1 MVSRDAGR
9 GPCHSGLM
17 AGASSVIGCEICGR
31 RNRIQAVARGIP
43 RCAQCH
49 QPLPWMTDADAMTFD
64 RIADSSK
71 VAVLLDLW
79 APWCGPCRMV
89 SPALERLARAKAG
102 RVKLVK
108 INVDEAPAI
117 AERFGVRGIPTLVL
131 LRRGA
136 VVARQTGALREPAL
150 RQWLD
155 DALRRAGQ
163 PAGPPSTPPDR

>member
-1 MVSRDAGR
+1 MDSTVTA
-9 GPCHSGLM
+9 C
-17 AGASSVIGCEICGR
+17 GACGR
-31 RNRIQAVARGIP
+31 RNRVPAVATGIP

-49 QPLPWMTDADAMTFD
+49 GPIPWMTDADATTFAAV
-64 RIADSSK
+64 ADSSK

-89 SPALERLARAKAG
+89 SPALERLAREHAG

-108 INVDEAPAI
+108 VNVDEAPAV
-117 AERFGVRGIPTLVL
+117 ADRFGVMGIPTLIV

-136 VVARQTGALREPAL
+136 VVARQTGAPPEPAL

-155 DALRRAGQ
+155 DALQTADRGAR
-163 PAGPPSTPPDR
+163 PAS